1 MTTQKMEA
9 GNSKSQSLEAILQKF
24 SQHHQKE
31 IAEINKK
38 LIYNKWAFSG
48 EFQYF
53 INMDNY
59 KELIQKYNLLTID
72 PRTIQDFIDS
82 YNEEGWFRRIPE
94 YYVNGLGTNMKWID
108 TNTIYN
114 SIKKFLAKKVA
125 NNTRNIFNYIDSSTD
140 DFAYQLGSA
149 IVWNKMDIIAND
161 HNKYSFKINL
171 MNGTYEDG
179 TLIGTLARKNYDED
193 PVIITLANI
202 MKVIKNH
209 VLGND
214 GDADLLG
221 IDSKTLK
228 AACNINLNRNISGI
242 PNIKTI
248 KDFWDSNLGKSF
260 AIPYGNIDGK
270 KALEAA
276 QKKLDDALFKEL
288 EKIDFSNSSISI
300 CNMTQNIAGS
310 VLALNSGSVNVS
322 QTCEMTSEKQ
332 KELEQKLEKLD
343 ARVTTIEN
351 ELKDYGEILQTKL
364 SESMNKANSI
374 EKNLKITEKALST
387 EISTKNSALQNNL
400 TKSSEELK
408 NNLNS
413 INNELT
419 NSLKQIDTSLKT
431 LINEKVQQNT
441 NNIKTLDNNLKSYM
455 KSTDSKIE
463 SVKTSFENADKTI
476 SKTIEGI
483 NNSFSSLI
491 SDAIDQ
497 INTLKNGLYDS
508 SGKNKIEVVKLDLE
522 NANRV
527 FQEGIVKLNTEISDL
542 KLYQKNS
549 LEEQLRIL
557 SDSSYPKIIFNYVSK
572 FDSFTNKLYTKLGT
586 GGTLAVSIVVV
597 VVILICIFG
606 LFTFFIYK
614 DVSNVKSEKS
624 QEKSLTEPLMES
636 FKESFKESTN

>member
-1 MTTQKMEA
+1 MTSQKMEP

-31 IAEINKK
+31 IAEINKQ
-38 LIYNKWAFSG
+38 LVYNKWAFSG
-48 EFQYF
+48 EYQYF
-53 INMDNY
+53 INVDNY
-59 KELIQKYNLLTID
+59 KELIQKYNLRMID
-72 PRTIQDFIDS
+72 PRTIQEFIDS

-94 YYVNGLGTNMKWID
+94 YYVNGLGTSMKWI
-108 TNTIYN
+108 TAETVYN
-114 SIKKFLAKKVA
+114 SIKAFLSKNLT

-140 DFAYQLGSA
+140 DFAYQLGAA

-161 HNKYSFKINL
+161 HNKYSFKVNL

-179 TLIGTLARKNYDED
+179 TLIGTLAKKNYDED
-193 PVIITLANI
+193 PVIVTLANI

-228 AACNINLNRNISGI
+228 AACNINLNRVISGI
-242 PNIKTI
+242 PDIKTI

-260 AIPYGNIDGK
+260 PIPYGKLDGLQ
-270 KALEAA
+270 ALEQA
-276 QKKLDDALFKEL
+276 QKNLDNALFAEL

-310 VLALNSGSVNVS
+310 VLALDSSSINVS

-343 ARVTTIEN
+343 ARVTSIEN
-351 ELKDYGEILQTKL
+351 ELKDYGDILQAKL
-364 SESMNKANSI
+364 SESIDKANAI
-374 EKNLKITEKALST
+374 ENNLKITEKALSDD
-387 EISTKNSALQNNL
+387 INAKNTALQNDL
-400 TKSSEELK
+400 AKSSEELK
-408 NNLNS
+408 TNLNS
-413 INNELT
+413 INSELT
-419 NSLKQIDTSLKT
+419 NSLKEIDTSLKT
-431 LINEKVQQNT
+431 LINEKVQQNAA
-441 NNIKTLDNNLKSYM
+441 NIKTLDENLKNYM
-455 KSTDSKIE
+455 KTTDSKIDT
-463 SVKTSFENADKTI
+463 VKISFENVDKTI

-508 SGKNKIEVVKLDLE
+508 SGKNKIEIVKLDLE
-522 NANRV
+522 NASKV
-527 FQEGIVKLNTEISDL
+527 FQDGITKLNTEITNL
-542 KLYQKNS
+542 KQYQKNS

-557 SDSSYPKIIFNYVSK
+557 SESSYPKIIFSYVSK
-572 FDSFTNKLYTKLGT
+572 LDSFTNKLYEKLGT
-586 GGTLAVSIVVV
+586 GWTLTVSIVVA
-597 VVILICIFG
+597 VVILACFVG
-606 LFTFFIYK
+606 LFTYFIYK
-614 DVSNVKSEKS
+614 DVSNA
-624 QEKSLTEPLMES
+624 KSLKADYVPV
-636 FKESFKESTN
+636 N